1 KVADY
6 VAAHKSQID
15 ISGSAI
21 TVKDPVVQTELN
33 KLLLELNEQGKN
45 AQQAQARLQAL
56 MTGR

>member
-1 KVADY
+1 M
-6 VAAHKSQID
+6 AAHKSQID